1 MYVGTLSYVSHVS
14 VRQQCMLVLS
24 LMFHMLVSNSNV
36 CWYSLLCFTCKCH
49 TAMYVGTL
57 SYVSHVSVRQ
67 QCMLV
72 LSLMF
77 HM

>member
-14 VRQQCMLVLS
+14 VKQQCMLVLS
-24 LMFHMLVSNSNV
+24 L
-36 CWYSLLCFTCKCH
+36 LCFTCKCQ

-57 SYVSHVSVRQ
+57 SYVSHVSVKQ

-72 LSLMF
+72 PSLMF

>member
-14 VRQQCMLVLS
+14 VRQQCI
-24 LMFHMLVSNSNV
+24 
-36 CWYSLLCFTCKCH
+36 WYSLLCFTCKCQ

-57 SYVSHVSVRQ
+57 SYVSHVSVKQ